1 MDDRIKVVEA
11 IIEPLIR
18 VKLIR
23 ICEALDT
30 HALLPLVNYGISG
43 LTMLDIQGF
52 IEATQTKTKP
62 LDDILETCQDKP
74 KKQTHKRKAS
84 KKPIKA

>member
-1 MDDRIKVVEA
+1 MDDRIKIVAA

-23 ICEALDT
+23 ICESLDT
-30 HALLPLVNYGISG
+30 HGLLPLVNYGISG

-52 IEATQTKTKP
+52 IEATQTKTRP
-62 LDDILETCQDKP
+62 INDISENQTETV
-74 KKQTHKRKAS
+74 KKHTVKRKTS
-84 KKPIKA
+84 KKPIK